1 MRLRGLGRS
10 LLLYGAALVALA
22 VWLLPFGIM
31 VLGSL
36 KETQAIIE
44 ADFGLWFRPTLE
56 HYRYIFERQDFLSF
70 ALNSVIVAVATTA
83 VTMTAGTLAAYSISR
98 FSTGGRAYELWILL
112 ARMAPPAVM
121 IIPFFLMFRMVGLTN
136 TVWALVIAD
145 TTFILPFVVWTMRGF
160 LDEIPV
166 ELEEAAQIDGSTRLG
181 ALWRVV
187 LPITLPGII
196 ATTIFCAIFAWNEY
210 LFALTLATA
219 TSSKTLPVAAGD
231 FITGYAI
238 NWGPV
243 FASGTLILLPIFI
256 AVLLLQRYIVK
267 GLTLGAIK

>member
-1 MRLRGLGRS
+1 MRSRLVQTAS
-10 LLLYGAALVALA
+10 LYVTAGIVLV
-22 VWLLPFGIM
+22 VWLLPFALM
-31 VLGSL
+31 VIGSL
-36 KETQAIIE
+36 KETQSIIE
-44 ADFGLWFRPTLE
+44 ADFSLLFRPTLE
-56 HYRYIFERQDFLSF
+56 HYRYIFARQDFFSF
-70 ALNSVIVAVATTA
+70 ALNSVIVAFATTL
-83 VTMTAGTLAAYSISR
+83 VTMSTGTLAAYSISR
-98 FSTGGRAYELWILL
+98 FQTGGRAYELWILL
-112 ARMAPPAVM
+112 ARMAPPAVLT
-121 IIPFFLMFRMVGLTN
+121 IPFFLMFRSVDLTN

-166 ELEEAAQIDGSTRLG
+166 ELEEAAQIDGATKLG
-181 ALWRVV
+181 ALARVV

-243 FASGTLILLPIFI
+243 FASGTLILLPIFL
-256 AVLLLQRYIVK
+256 AVFFLQRYIVR